1 MNVKEKMR
9 LSIRVYLC
17 ANQGKW
23 YTSKQLSE
31 FLNEFGLGG
40 RGGCTSMN
48 VGRLLTGTWLQK
60 MGISRRR
67 KNNKNVWYYGV
78 VE

>member
-17 ANQGKW
+17 ANRGKW

-40 RGGCTSMN
+40 RGGCTSAN
-48 VGRLLTGTWLQK
+48 VARLMTSNWLQSK
-60 MGISRRR
+60 GIKRER
-67 KNNKNVWYYGV
+67 KNAKNIWYYSV
-78 VE
+78 V